1 MRRVAFCAIAGALI
15 LTGCGAANS
24 APSVPGELLL
34 GAPHAYLGF
43 AACQPNIVHCLRGPG
58 VGINIAVSQTGNAS
72 DFSASSSDPTV
83 ATGSLVM
90 LGPGGHGSPAIQLA
104 SYKAGVA
111 DIVVSGA
118 NGATATLPVTVTT
131 VSTMTVTLNGL
142 PTATDLAITVAS
154 PPSPQCPPFVGG
166 YSFDAQAPTPP
177 ATSVTLGN
185 FPAMGNGPSS
195 LCIFSTVT
203 IAVKDNAN
211 NTLAQKTIHPAITLG
226 SDNPQAV
233 VIP

>member
-1 MRRVAFCAIAGALI
+1 MRWLAFGAIIGGI
-15 LTGCGAANS
+15 ICTGCGAASS
-24 APSVPGELLL
+24 APRVPGELLL
-34 GAPHAYLGF
+34 GAPRAYLGV
-43 AACQPNIVHCLRGPG
+43 AACRSNIVHCLGGPG
-58 VGINIAVSQTGNAS
+58 VGINIAVSQSGNAS
-72 DFSASSSDPTV
+72 NFSASSSDPTV

-104 SYKAGVA
+104 SFKAGIA
-111 DIVVSGA
+111 NLVVSGA
-118 NGATATLPVTVTT
+118 NGATATLPVTITT
-131 VSTMTVTLNGL
+131 VSTMTITLNGL

-166 YSFDAQAPTPP
+166 YSFDAQAPVPP
-177 ATSVTLGN
+177 ATSTTLGN

-211 NTLAQKTIHPAITLG
+211 NTLAQKTFHPAITLG

-233 VIP
+233 TIP